1 MYVLTIY
8 NIYKDLYITYMK
20 LTLDELK
27 YVINESSKIL
37 LEISNNAIETI
48 IKNSCSYLAPFMNNT
63 LDEFRRLRNSWKS
76 GNAFMV
82 DISVEEC
89 QEAPNMKVKD
99 YLRLKI
105 MREFHINRGTGPLK
119 YLKGIVRIC
128 CSKEIDIFLKQKGQ
142 MHRENLVRFKQMVNY
157 IYTNQKEMD
166 EDLNGL
172 SFLELYNL
180 IGREMRIKDFHKMIE
195 KKKAF
200 ESQPTNVFGDYTVV
214 RISCFND
221 AAIYSKYTSWCV
233 TQRQGY
239 YDDYA
244 GDGSQFYFCLK
255 NGFKKLQREQGEG
268 CPLDEYG
275 LSMVSVCIQPDG
287 KPKCITT
294 RWNHEYNG
302 EDNPKLHT
310 LEQVESVLGIPS
322 SVFKPSEKFDNITVD
337 DIPELLMDESIDVDE
352 IFTSIKPM
360 KGTDYFLVTYD
371 ELENVLHGR
380 QLLFDDWFQNI
391 TMTWRYGMLLACR
404 QWGEYFLFDKNWNK
418 LNKEPFS
425 HISYRGGNP
434 DCWYVKTREYH
445 RTENEVSHVDMVNF
459 ITREGK
465 LFFNEWVKSLT
476 PFSNGICCYQDLDG
490 ERHYINKKG
499 QILFPN
505 TVFQEASHFEDGVA
519 TVCVSDKWY
528 ILKKNGEFKLIGEKG
543 ENGEHGKIFTVS
555 PFTNGFALILYTEG
569 KMEII
574 DAQGKRN
581 DYVDFVTAH
590 KGFWIED
597 YVDEDTGY
605 VYPILRY
612 SKSRLGE

>member
-27 YVINESSKIL
+27 YVINESSKVL

-48 IKNSCSYLAPFMNNT
+48 IKNSCDYIAPFMNNT
-63 LDEFRRLRNSWKS
+63 LDEFRQLRNSWKS
-76 GNAFMV
+76 GKAFMV
-82 DISVEEC
+82 DISLEEC

-105 MREFHINRGTGPLK
+105 MREFHINRGSGPLK
-119 YLKGIVRIC
+119 FLKGIVRIC
-128 CSKEIDIFLKQKGQ
+128 CSKEIDMFLKQKSH

-180 IGREMRIKDFHKMIE
+180 IGREMRVRDFYQMRE
-195 KKKAF
+195 KKKAL
-200 ESQPTNVFGDYTVV
+200 ESQPANVFGDYTVV

-233 TQRQGY
+233 TQRAGY

-255 NGFKKLQREQGEG
+255 NGFKKLQKEPGEG

-275 LSMVSVCIQPDG
+275 LSMVSVCIKPDG
-287 KPKCITT
+287 EPKCITT
-294 RWNHEYNG
+294 RWNHSNNG
-302 EDNPKLHT
+302 EDNPELHT

-322 SVFKPSEKFDNITVD
+322 SVFEPSEKFDNITVD
-337 DIPELLMDESIDVDE
+337 DIPELLKDENIDVNE

-380 QLLFDDWFQNI
+380 QLLLDDWFQNI
-391 TMTWRYGMLLACR
+391 TTTWHYGLLLACR
-404 QWGEYFLFDKNWNK
+404 KWGEYFLFDKNWKK
-418 LNKEPFS
+418 LNEEPFTDV
-425 HISYRGGNP
+425 SYRGGNP
-434 DCWYVKTREYH
+434 DCWYVVT
-445 RTENEVSHVDMVNF
+445 EVSYVDRMNY

-476 PFSNGICCYQDLDG
+476 PFCDGICCYQDLDG

-499 QILFPN
+499 QKLFPN
-505 TVFQEASHFEDGVA
+505 TVFQEASHFDGGVA

-528 ILKKNGEFKLIGEKG
+528 ILKKNGEYKLIGEKS
-543 ENGEHGKIFTVS
+543 ETGEHGKIVTVS
-555 PFTNGFALILYTEG
+555 PFTNGFALILTTER
-569 KMEII
+569 KYEII
-574 DAQGKRN
+574 DAQGNRI
-581 DYVDFVTAH
+581 DYVSFITTH
-590 KGFWIED
+590 RGFWVED

-605 VYPILRY
+605 VFPILRY
-612 SKSRLGE
+612 SKYRLE